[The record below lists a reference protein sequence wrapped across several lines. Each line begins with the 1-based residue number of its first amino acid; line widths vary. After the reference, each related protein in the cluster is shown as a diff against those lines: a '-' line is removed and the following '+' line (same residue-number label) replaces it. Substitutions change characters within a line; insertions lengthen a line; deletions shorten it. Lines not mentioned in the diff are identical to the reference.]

1 MWQESVA
8 TNLRSAETAERGGE
22 PPAVLH
28 ALDYMTYA
36 YLQMAQD
43 PQAKIAL
50 ERMKRVVE
58 AAPKSAGAVN
68 LAGTFP
74 AVAMPARY
82 ALERQRWSDA
92 AQLSVPAAPVAP
104 YVEAMIRFARAV
116 GAARSGKLDAVS
128 PELER
133 LAALRTAALE
143 MKDAYWA
150 EIIDIQRRGA
160 TAWYLFAQ
168 GNTREGIAM
177 MREAAHHE
185 DATEKSVV
193 TPGPLAP
200 AREMLGFMLL
210 ESARPEEALLAF
222 DTAIAK
228 EPNRFLALYGAGR
241 AAEEA
246 QQTQR
251 AKRYYQRVVE
261 ICQGASSQ
269 RPELAYAQKKAK

>member
-1 MWQESVA
+1 
-8 TNLRSAETAERGGE
+8 
-22 PPAVLH
+22 
-28 ALDYMTYA
+28 
-36 YLQMAQD
+36 
-43 PQAKIAL
+43 
-50 ERMKRVVE
+50 
-58 AAPKSAGAVN
+58 
-68 LAGTFP
+68 
-74 AVAMPARY
+74 
-82 ALERQRWSDA
+82 
-92 AQLSVPAAPVAP
+92 
-104 YVEAMIRFARAV
+104 
-116 GAARSGKLDAVS
+116 
-128 PELER
+128 
-133 LAALRTAALE
+133 

-241 AAEEA
+241 AAEAA

-251 AKRYYQRVVE
+251 AKGYYQRVVE